1 MTYRSEFEFSSLT
14 TPNLADHFGETDRKE
29 REDTMRKVTLVVLT
43 AAVLFAP
50 AAYAQMMEQTSQPG
64 SEQMSTD
71 GSGQSMVAVEGKIKV
86 VDLSRGTLT
95 LEDGTQFTLPP
106 SFQYTSFPAI
116 GEQVQVTYA
125 REGEQK
131 VIRAIDIT
139 TGGDSDTGGGG

>member
-1 MTYRSEFEFSSLT
+1 
-14 TPNLADHFGETDRKE
+14 
-29 REDTMRKVTLVVLT
+29 MRKVTLVVLT
-43 AAVLFAP
+43 AVVLFAP
-50 AAYAQMMEQTSQPG
+50 AAYAQMLEQTSQPG
-64 SEQMSTD
+64 SEQLSTD

-86 VDLSRGTLT
+86 VDLSQGTLT

-116 GEQVQVTYA
+116 GDQVQVRYA
-125 REGEQK
+125 REGDQK